1 MDIFSILTIRMAS
14 KESILPDSNHP
25 IRVAAARSGLTPDVL
40 RAWEKR
46 YSAVHPLRKDGR
58 RLYGEEDIQRLILLR
73 RATLAGRRIGD
84 VAALTTEALRQLEEA
99 DRLAMAEVPGTA
111 RMPHSSG
118 PRSSLSTEP
127 ETYRAACLEAVMG
140 FDGEEFNRALEQASV
155 ALGQVKLLDDVIL
168 PVMQDVGEMW
178 RQGDLRIA
186 QEHLATEVLQGFL
199 TELRKAHASD
209 SAAPH
214 IVIATLPGQHHEL
227 GALVVAAT
235 AASEG
240 WNVTYLGPNLPTEE
254 IAAAVLGMNARAV
267 ALSLIYPADDPRLG
281 TQIESLRR
289 HIGEGITLIIG
300 GSASAN
306 YAGSIK
312 ASSAIHLREMAS
324 LRALLS
330 TLRMQAST
338 KE

>member
-1 MDIFSILTIRMAS
+1 MP
-14 KESILPDSNHP
+14 ESSHP

-84 VAALTTEALRQLEEA
+84 VASLTTDALRQLEEA

-111 RMPHSSG
+111 RV
-118 PRSSLSTEP
+118 PRSAATRPALSAEP
-127 ETYRAACLEAVMG
+127 ETYRAACLKAVMA
-140 FDGEEFNRALEQASV
+140 FDEKELNAALEQASV
-155 ALGQVKLLDDVIL
+155 ALGQVRLLDDVIL

-178 RQGDLRIA
+178 RQGNMRVA
-186 QEHLATEVLQGFL
+186 QEHLATEILQSFL
-199 TELRKAHASD
+199 TELRKSHTSD
-209 SAAPH
+209 SAAPR
-214 IVIATLPGQHHEL
+214 IVITTLPGQYHEL

-254 IAAAVLGMNARAV
+254 IAAAVLSLKARAV
-267 ALSLIYPADDPRLG
+267 ALSLIYPSDDPRMG

-289 HIGEGITLIIG
+289 HIGEGIVLIIG
-300 GSASAN
+300 GAASTN
-306 YAGSIK
+306 HEDSIK
-312 ASSAIHLREMAS
+312 ASNAIYLREMAS
-324 LRALLS
+324 LRALLT
-330 TLRMQAST
+330 TLRMQTST
-338 KE
+338 RK